1 MVKKAR
7 TNRSYL
13 AAAAVYLDIASISIY
28 SLIELVFFS
37 CRIGN
42 IAFFAAFVAPV
53 VFVILINTITFS
65 LIMYK
70 LATRPPNAADPNGGN
85 EGLLKIK
92 RAFGILILVGITW
105 MFGFFAVADARLVF
119 HYMFAVCNSLQ
130 GFAIFIFY
138 CVIQKK
144 VRECWWALLT
154 CNLSSL
160 QKSKSL
166 YTDSYDRRRLSS
178 ASRVQLDAMRA
189 RSNTGISQ
197 VSDKFCCCRYPTS
210 FRRIARDKRH
220 LGRFPFD
227 EIFENFGW
235 ESNGTGSFPEK
246 IFENLGQPFQCSRK
260 VETDRE

>member
-1 MVKKAR
+1 M
-7 TNRSYL
+7 
-13 AAAAVYLDIASISIY
+13 
-28 SLIELVFFS
+28 
-37 CRIGN
+37 
-42 IAFFAAFVAPV
+42 

-70 LATRPPNAADPNGGN
+70 LATRPPNAADPNGGS

-154 CNLSSL
+154 CNLRSL

-197 VSDKFCCCRYPTS
+197 VSDKLCCCRYPTC
-210 FRRIARDKRH
+210 FR
-220 LGRFPFD
+220 
-227 EIFENFGW
+227 
-235 ESNGTGSFPEK
+235 
-246 IFENLGQPFQCSRK
+246 
-260 VETDRE
+260 

>member
-1 MVKKAR
+1 
-7 TNRSYL
+7 
-13 AAAAVYLDIASISIY
+13 
-28 SLIELVFFS
+28 
-37 CRIGN
+37 
-42 IAFFAAFVAPV
+42 
-53 VFVILINTITFS
+53 
-65 LIMYK
+65 MYK
-70 LATRPPNAADPNGGN
+70 LATRPPNAADPNGGS

-105 MFGFFAVADARLVF
+105 MFGFFAVADARLLF

-154 CNLSSL
+154 CNLRSL

-166 YTDSYDRRRLSS
+166 FTDSYDRRRLSS

-197 VSDKFCCCRYPTS
+197 VSDKLCCCRYPTS
-210 FRRIARDKRH
+210 FRWIAREKKTARMPITMSQVAEKPYKRAPPPRP
-220 LGRFPFD
+220 LPSVVKYRIVLVALLPLYYQYLQITLYRCG
-227 EIFENFGW
+227 
-235 ESNGTGSFPEK
+235 
-246 IFENLGQPFQCSRK
+246 
-260 VETDRE
+260 

>member
-1 MVKKAR
+1 M
-7 TNRSYL
+7 
-13 AAAAVYLDIASISIY
+13 
-28 SLIELVFFS
+28 FFS

-42 IAFFAAFVAPV
+42 IAFFAAFMAPV
-53 VFVILINTITFS
+53 LFVILVNTATFS

-70 LATRPPNAADPNGGN
+70 LATRPPNTADQDRTS

-105 MFGFFAVADARLVF
+105 MFGFFAVKEARLVF
-119 HYMFAVCNSLQ
+119 QYLFAIFNSLQ
-130 GFAIFIFY
+130 GFSIFVFY

-189 RSNTGISQ
+189 RSNTALSQ
-197 VSDKFCCCRYPTS
+197 VSRSLSVFVSCLPNS
-210 FRRIARDKRH
+210 AR
-220 LGRFPFD
+220 
-227 EIFENFGW
+227 
-235 ESNGTGSFPEK
+235 
-246 IFENLGQPFQCSRK
+246 
-260 VETDRE
+260 V